1 MKPWRVSWT
10 VRLMNFSPALEALP
24 LEMPS
29 PRERSVGQDPA
40 CVETRS
46 VLELMTSKPQYQV

>member
-1 MKPWRVSWT
+1 
-10 VRLMNFSPALEALP
+10 MNFSPGLEALP

-29 PRERSVGQDPA
+29 PREMSVGQEPA